1 MRKVAALAVTKRAA
15 AGSTID
21 IPLCYHD
28 AIWVRSHYDAVTV
41 AVPDAPLP
49 DEIVVGL
56 AVTNRGRINAR
67 LGGLRKEEVKGE
79 DGLR

>member
-1 MRKVAALAVTKRAA
+1 MQRCKRAA
-15 AGSTID
+15 AGSTLD
-21 IPLCYHD
+21 IPVCYRD

-41 AVPDAPLP
+41 SVEDAPAA
-49 DEIVVGL
+49 DEIVIGV

-67 LGGLRKEEVKGE
+67 LGGLRKDQVKGE